1 MNRVHIQAWLMLDIH
16 VFMLEK
22 ECRSHII
29 TTIVIV
35 SVIIVNYCDLL
46 WIIVNYCELLWII
59 VIIIMIIIDGFRTV
73 NDMQMISAKEP
84 PWVLNIL
91 SCRHAGFGLERETE
105 KSGYVKMI
113 EEK

>member
-35 SVIIVNYCDLL
+35 SVIIVNYC
-46 WIIVNYCELLWII
+46 ELLWII
-59 VIIIMIIIDGFRTV
+59 VIIMIIIDGFRTV

>member
-35 SVIIVNYCDLL
+35 SV
-46 WIIVNYCELLWII
+46 IIVNYCELLWII

>member
-1 MNRVHIQAWLMLDIH
+1 
-16 VFMLEK
+16 
-22 ECRSHII
+22 
-29 TTIVIV
+29 
-35 SVIIVNYCDLL
+35 
-46 WIIVNYCELLWII
+46 
-59 VIIIMIIIDGFRTV
+59 MIIIDGFRTV